1 MCLAIGPAQRQG
13 ILWWQRMKEK
23 LRLGDSPLL
32 RMAVGGQNC
41 GGWASPNCHKLGL
54 VQLTLC
60 DHFCRRGPHIGC
72 SVSSWHFQFLH
83 TSQKHE
89 DNFLCW
95 SRGFLNLT
103 VQHSEFGERQ
113 GGDQRK
119 MQSSVKK
126 EVQSCFC
133 RGSLPPLLVI
143 FLCHK
148 LY

>member
-1 MCLAIGPAQRQG
+1 MYLAFGPAQRQG

-103 VQHSEFGERQ
+103 VQHSECIWGEAGR
-113 GGDQRK
+113 GPEENVELSKKRSSELFLQRI
-119 MQSSVKK
+119 
-126 EVQSCFC
+126 FA
-133 RGSLPPLLVI
+133 SLI
-143 FLCHK
+143 S
-148 LY
+148 YISMS